1 MKLDV
6 QERVTTA
13 KDGEERTGIG
23 RQEPSA
29 GNKGPI
35 LGEEEREGRLGS
47 KSQTAVQF
55 QERFSQA
62 KGESLSHTIH

>member
-1 MKLDV
+1 M

-13 KDGEERTGIG
+13 KDGEGRTGIG

-35 LGEEEREGRLGS
+35 PGEEEREGRLGS
-47 KSQTAVQF
+47 KSLRLQCSSKRGSA
-55 QERFSQA
+55 RP
-62 KGESLSHTIH
+62 KGSP